1 MNSTSPLDH
10 NFSVFSEDEVHQGLF
25 RVDVRSTPLHQQ
37 HMQASAMRICFG
49 KDGRLAAGA
58 GSFPASQQGR
68 LQWLL

>member
-1 MNSTSPLDH
+1 MSSASPSDH
-10 NFSVFSEDEVHQGLF
+10 NFSVFSED
-25 RVDVRSTPLHQQ
+25 DVRSTPLHQQ